1 MARKIQFKRGYE
13 KDLPKLDV
21 AEFGFTT
28 DTERLYVGGTAAN
41 VELAKKADLD
51 AVSSDVEAVEVRLDD
66 YTADVDG
73 GMFGDNSTEPKIDGG
88 VF

>member
-41 VELAKKADLD
+41 VELAK
-51 AVSSDVEAVEVRLDD
+51 RR
-66 YTADVDG
+66 T
-73 GMFGDNSTEPKIDGG
+73 
-88 VF
+88 